1 MTADIV
7 AFWREAGE
15 DKWFAKD
22 VAFDGACRER
32 FLALHMAVAARRHD
46 DWMATAEGALGLILL
61 VDQIPRNVFR
71 GTGHMYATDGLAR
84 HYARAARA
92 AGFIGRVALEL
103 RVFFCLPFSHS
114 EALGDQDVA
123 VALITSLGQPWLK
136 HAERHRAIIRRFGR
150 FPHRNALL
158 GRETTREEAA
168 FLADGGFAG

>member
-15 DKWFAKD
+15 DKWFDKD